1 MLLKL
6 IVKDFALID
15 DVEIEFKEGLNVLT
29 GETGAGKSIIIDAIG
44 MILGERASS
53 EYVRAGKEFS
63 VIEAIFEY
71 DNTIIDNILAEMGI
85 EQEDNLLI
93 ISRKITQQGKN
104 YCRING
110 TSVPVSTLKS
120 IGKYLVDIHGQHQHQ
135 SLLNPEKHLEML
147 DLLGGEEI
155 QEKKDKVRSLYKK
168 ILDTENK
175 LKDLIKARDEFL
187 KYKEQLQFEVD
198 ELEKAQL
205 KPGEDSILERELE
218 ILEHSDKILRSL
230 SFSLLTLY
238 EGDENNPAV
247 IDNVAKVINVLEEV
261 VDYFSPIKKDLD
273 SLRNILYELED
284 VVSDLRDHSK
294 TIDFEPGKLDE
305 IQARISFL
313 NRLKSKYNKS
323 IDELIKYKE
332 QAASKLDE
340 ALNIDE
346 EIIKLENSLE
356 ILKQDYIKSALE
368 LHELRKTIASTF
380 EKNISKELKDLGM
393 KDVKFS
399 VDINW
404 IESEEGVEVK
414 NKTVK
419 IGERGLDTVE
429 FLISTNPGE
438 PLKPLAKIVSG
449 GEASRILL
457 ALKSILAQIDNI
469 PCLIFDEIDVGIGG
483 RMSQIVGEK
492 LFKISRNHQ
501 VLCVTHSP
509 QIASLGDAH
518 FCINKISNN
527 DRTFTTVKEIKGEER
542 IKEIS
547 RMLGGTE
554 ITDKTIAHAK
564 EMLEMAEK
572 IKRKY

>member
-53 EYVRAGKEFS
+53 EYIRSGKEFS
-63 VIEAIFEY
+63 VIEAVFEY
-71 DNTIIDNILAEMGI
+71 NNPTIYNILTEMGI

-93 ISRKITQQGKN
+93 ISRKINQQGKN

-110 TSVPVSTLKS
+110 ISVPVSTLKAL
-120 IGKYLVDIHGQHQHQ
+120 GKNLVDIHGQHQHQ

-147 DLLGGEEI
+147 DLLGGKEL
-155 QEKKDKVRSLYKK
+155 QEKKEEVRSLYKK
-168 ILDTENK
+168 IIDTENK
-175 LKDLIKARDEFL
+175 LRSFVKAQEEFL
-187 KYKEQLQFEVD
+187 KYKEQLKLEVD
-198 ELEKAQL
+198 ELEMAQL
-205 KPGEDSILERELE
+205 KPGEDLVLERELE
-218 ILEHSDKILRSL
+218 ILEHYDKILRSL
-230 SFSLLTLY
+230 NFSLLTLY
-238 EGDENNPAV
+238 EGDENSPAV
-247 IDNVAKVINVLEEV
+247 VDNVAKVVNALDEV
-261 VDYFSPIKKDLD
+261 VAYFSPIKKDLD

-284 VVSDLRDHSK
+284 VVSDLRDHIK

-313 NRLKSKYNKS
+313 NRLKNKYNKS

-332 QAASKLDE
+332 QAASKLEE

-368 LHELRKTIASTF
+368 LHKLRKTIASIF
-380 EKNISKELKDLGM
+380 EKNISRELKDLGM

-404 IESEEGVEVK
+404 IESEEGVKVK

-419 IGERGLDTVE
+419 IGEKGLDTVE

-564 EMLEMAEK
+564 EMLELAEK

>member
-53 EYVRAGKEFS
+53 EYIRSGKEFS
-63 VIEAIFEY
+63 VIEAVFEY
-71 DNTIIDNILAEMGI
+71 NNPTIYNILTEMGI

-93 ISRKITQQGKN
+93 ISRKINQQGKN

-110 TSVPVSTLKS
+110 ISVPVSTLKAL
-120 IGKYLVDIHGQHQHQ
+120 GKNLVDIHGQHQHQ

-147 DLLGGEEI
+147 DLLGGKEL
-155 QEKKDKVRSLYKK
+155 QEKKEEVRSLYKK
-168 ILDTENK
+168 IIDTENK
-175 LKDLIKARDEFL
+175 LRSFVKAQEEFL
-187 KYKEQLQFEVD
+187 KYKEQLKLEVD
-198 ELEKAQL
+198 ELEMAQL
-205 KPGEDSILERELE
+205 KPGEDLVLERELE
-218 ILEHSDKILRSL
+218 ILEHYDKILRSL
-230 SFSLLTLY
+230 NFSLLTLY
-238 EGDENNPAV
+238 EGDENSPAV
-247 IDNVAKVINVLEEV
+247 VDNVAKVVNALDEV
-261 VDYFSPIKKDLD
+261 VAYFSPIKKDLD

-284 VVSDLRDHSK
+284 VVSDLRDHIK

-313 NRLKSKYNKS
+313 NRLRNKYNKS

-332 QAASKLDE
+332 QAASKLEE

-368 LHELRKTIASTF
+368 LHKLRKTIASIF
-380 EKNISKELKDLGM
+380 EKNISRELKDLGM

-404 IESEEGVEVK
+404 IESEEGVKVK

-419 IGERGLDTVE
+419 IGEKGLDTVE

-564 EMLEMAEK
+564 EMLELAEK

>member
-53 EYVRAGKEFS
+53 EYIRSGKEFS

-71 DNTIIDNILAEMGI
+71 NNPIIDNILAEMSI

-93 ISRKITQQGKN
+93 ISRKINQQGKN

-110 TSVPVSTLKS
+110 TSVPVSTLKT

-147 DLLGGEEI
+147 DLLGGEEL
-155 QEKKDKVRSLYKK
+155 QEKKEEVRSLYKK
-168 ILDTENK
+168 ILDAENK
-175 LKDLIKARDEFL
+175 LRNLVKVQEEFL

-205 KPGEDSILERELE
+205 KPGEDLVLERELE

-230 SFSLLTLY
+230 NFSLLTLY
-238 EGDENNPAV
+238 EGDENSPAV
-247 IDNVAKVINVLEEV
+247 VDNVAKVVNALEEV

-273 SLRNILYELED
+273 SLKNILYELED
-284 VVSDLRDHSK
+284 VVSDLRDHIK

-305 IQARISFL
+305 IQSRISLL
-313 NRLKSKYNKS
+313 NRLKNKYNKS

-332 QAASKLDE
+332 QVASKLDE

-346 EIIKLENSLE
+346 EIIKLEDSLQ

-368 LHELRKTIASTF
+368 LHELRKIIASTL

-393 KDVKFS
+393 KDVRFS
-399 VDINW
+399 VDISW
-404 IESEEGVEVK
+404 VESEEGVEVE
-414 NKTVK
+414 NKIVR
-419 IGERGLDTVE
+419 IGDKGLDTVE
-429 FLISTNPGE
+429 FMISTNPGE

-449 GEASRILL
+449 GEASRVLL

-483 RMSQIVGEK
+483 RISQIVGEK
-492 LFKISRNHQ
+492 LLKISRSHQ

-509 QIASLGDAH
+509 QIASLGDVH
-518 FCINKISNN
+518 FCINKIS
-527 DRTFTTVKEIKGEER
+527 DSERTFTTVKEIKGEER

-554 ITDKTIAHAK
+554 ITEKTIAHAK
-564 EMLEMAEK
+564 EMLEIAEK

>member
-6 IVKDFALID
+6 NVKDFALID

-53 EYVRAGKEFS
+53 EYVRAGKES
-63 VIEAIFEY
+63 SLIEAIFEY
-71 DNTIIDNILAEMGI
+71 DDPAIDNFLEEKGI
-85 EQEDNLLI
+85 EHEDNLLI

-110 TSVPVSTLKS
+110 TSVPVSLLKS
-120 IGKYLVDIHGQHQHQ
+120 IGRYLVDIHGQHQHQ
-135 SLLNPEKHLEML
+135 SLLDPDNHLEML
-147 DLLGGEEI
+147 DLLGGDDL
-155 QEKKDKVRSLYKK
+155 QKKKDEVRSLYRK

-175 LKDLIKARDEFL
+175 LKEQVRLRDEFL
-187 KYKEQLQFEVD
+187 KNKEQLRYEVE

-218 ILEHSDKILRSL
+218 ILEHADKILRSL
-230 SFSLLTLY
+230 NFSVLTLY
-238 EGDENNPAV
+238 EGDENSPAI
-247 IDNVAKVINVLEEV
+247 IDNVSKVIDALEEV
-261 VDYFSPIKKDLD
+261 VDYFASVRKDLD
-273 SLRNILYELED
+273 SLKNILYELED
-284 VVSDLRDHSK
+284 VASNLREYSK
-294 TIDFEPGKLDE
+294 TIDFEPGRLDE
-305 IQARISFL
+305 IQSRISFL

-340 ALNIDE
+340 ALYIDE
-346 EIIKLENSLE
+346 GIAKLENSLE
-356 ILKQDYIKSALE
+356 ELKREYIKRALE
-368 LHELRKTIASTF
+368 LHQLRKTIAADF
-380 EKNISKELKDLGM
+380 EKNISTELKDLGM

-399 VDINW
+399 VDIKW
-404 IESEEGVEVK
+404 TESDE
-414 NKTVK
+414 TVK
-419 IGERGLDTVE
+419 MSDTGLDAVE

-457 ALKSILAQIDNI
+457 ALKSILARIDHI
-469 PCLIFDEIDVGIGG
+469 PCLIFDEIDVGMGG

-492 LFKISRNHQ
+492 LFRIARSHQ

-518 FCINKISNN
+518 FNIKKITK
-527 DRTFTTVKEIKGEER
+527 DGRTFTEVKEIKGAERVEE
-542 IKEIS
+542 IA

-554 ITDKTIAHAK
+554 ITDKTIEHAK
-564 EMLEMAEK
+564 EMLERSEK
-572 IKRKY
+572 IKKKL